1 MLVITWQVCIQNS
14 LCMYVQYEHRLVS
27 AVLGLKVMRLG
38 NRTSTRTVK
47 EGSCNTAVTVVKY
60 SLLWLNERSP
70 SRKPIWP
77 IFFCALWFAIF
88 ILQLASFVFS
98 LCVQ

>member
-38 NRTSTRTVK
+38 NRRSTRTLK

-60 SLLWLNERSP
+60 SLLWQDERRP
-70 SRKPIWP
+70 SRKPIRP
-77 IFFCALWFAIF
+77 VFFCALWFVIF

-98 LCVQ
+98 PCVR